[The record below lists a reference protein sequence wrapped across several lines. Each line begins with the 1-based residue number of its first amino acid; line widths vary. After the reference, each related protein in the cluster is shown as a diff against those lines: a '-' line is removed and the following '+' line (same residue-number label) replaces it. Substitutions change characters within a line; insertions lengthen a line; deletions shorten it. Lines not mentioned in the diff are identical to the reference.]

1 MQKNE
6 KSLKDQY
13 IEMQQRAFI
22 REVDEEVRA
31 EKVAIIWNKY
41 KYYII
46 TAIVIILAITIGHTT
61 YENNKRETSL
71 KQAEVFEHI
80 MSNPSISVEGRILEL
95 KDFASKAKYGYR
107 DIAYFNI
114 YSMQVETNKISDAIN
129 TLKTIISSATDSSF
143 KDLAI
148 LKLSTINYSK
158 PDVSAE
164 DKSEIIKLLSQISAR
179 QPFYFSAQYI
189 LGTIYISGNNPN
201 LAKTTFERIV
211 ENENAPVGIKSQSLN
226 MLNYIKS
233 LTAK

>member
-31 EKVAIIWNKY
+31 EKAAIIWNKY

-80 MSNPSISVEGRILEL
+80 MSNPSISV
-95 KDFASKAKYGYR
+95 
-107 DIAYFNI
+107 
-114 YSMQVETNKISDAIN
+114 IS
-129 TLKTIISSATDSSF
+129 
-143 KDLAI
+143 
-148 LKLSTINYSK
+148 LSTG
-158 PDVSAE
+158 
-164 DKSEIIKLLSQISAR
+164 KSPSIHALFLLC
-179 QPFYFSAQYI
+179 P
-189 LGTIYISGNNPN
+189 
-201 LAKTTFERIV
+201 
-211 ENENAPVGIKSQSLN
+211 GIWKG
-226 MLNYIKS
+226 
-233 LTAK
+233 